1 MLQQHALENTW
12 NNMIALR
19 KDVTIFLEKM
29 SLLSTHI
36 VIYRYDANKIFLTFL
51 ILIFY
56 CSLND
61 KHNLDFEHLNILFSP
76 IFFEKQRN
84 SIEHEIRLF
93 FFTLCTEICIFIF
106 FCSFFSFLN
115 NYVPSSNKN
124 RFRIK

>member
-1 MLQQHALENTW
+1 MQQHALENTW

-106 FCSFFSFLN
+106 LCSFFSFLN